1 MQHIKN
7 IIFDLGGVFI
17 HINYNK
23 TLKAFTDLQVSDFNS
38 FYTQHYASDLFELL
52 ETGKLEA
59 KEFYNKFRNHT
70 NTSLADEEIE
80 DSWNA
85 LLGSF
90 YIDRLEWLNK
100 IRHHYKVFLLSNTN
114 IIHYKAFM
122 KIYREQTGNNSFD
135 DYFIKAYYS
144 HEMGLRK
151 PYTEAYKYV
160 LNKQHLKVSETLF
173 IDDTLTNV
181 EGAQKAG
188 LQTIHLLPG
197 MSPADLGL

>member
-1 MQHIKN
+1 M
-7 IIFDLGGVFI
+7 GGVFLQI
-17 HINYNK
+17 DYNK

-38 FYTQHYASDLFELL
+38 FYTQHHASDLFELL

-59 KEFYNKFRNHT
+59 EEFYNRFRNHT
-70 NTSLADEEIE
+70 NTTIADEEIE

-90 YIDRLEWLNK
+90 YIDRLEWLDK
-100 IRHHYKVFLLSNTN
+100 IRHRYKVFLLSNTN

-122 KIYREQTGNNSFD
+122 KIYQSQTGNQSFD

-144 HEMGLRK
+144 HQIGLRK
-151 PYTEAYKYV
+151 PYVEAYEYV
-160 LNKQHLKVSETLF
+160 LNEQQLKAAETLF
-173 IDDTLTNV
+173 IDDTLTNI

-188 LQTIHLLPG
+188 LPTIHLLPS
-197 MSPADLGL
+197 MSLIDLDL